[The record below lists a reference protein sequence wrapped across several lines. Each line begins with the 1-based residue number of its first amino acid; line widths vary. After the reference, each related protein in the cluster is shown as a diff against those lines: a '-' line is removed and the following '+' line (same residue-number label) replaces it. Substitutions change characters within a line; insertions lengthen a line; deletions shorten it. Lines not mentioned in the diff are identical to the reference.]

1 MVNKK
6 DILEDNPKKEDIY
19 DYGTIAS
26 IKQTFNLQNGELRVL
41 IEAKSVGEVLNVK
54 IEDGFFKAEVKE
66 YIFDEENF
74 ESNEN
79 IEALKKMLVEDFRS
93 YVSIDNSIPPEI
105 AFSLV
110 EIENIDKLAN
120 LITYYLPLSPKENY
134 SLLKELDIEE
144 KLINLHKLIQKEIEL
159 KDLSKK

>member
-1 MVNKK
+1 MCIR
-6 DILEDNPKKEDIY
+6 D
-19 DYGTIAS
+19 
-26 IKQTFNLQNGELRVL
+26 R
-41 IEAKSVGEVLNVK
+41 AKSVGEVLNVK

-144 KLINLHKLIQKEIEL
+144 KLINLHRLIQKMCIRDRWISTQQHLFLEEKQHQDILEQ
-159 KDLSKK
+159 KQ